1 MSSAARFQAAAT
13 IVKRLN
19 AAVKSRRLYGAGHP
33 LRAQTISAL
42 LAAAV
47 AYHERFGSFVLE
59 THRQGLIVEGKP
71 FEGGESIDALAVQ
84 LYAMGIWQLIILPG
98 LTESE
103 ADSVLDVICMEHE
116 ALAAGG
122 GIVAFLTEA
131 HVAHLRVVE
140 LKPGEENVAEITP
153 QMFQELSDGA
163 LSAHDRAMIL
173 GLLRSGPDQAAR
185 LVGVVVERAR
195 QAFPDAKGEELA
207 RRIYQALTALDRL
220 IVDSP
225 PGESQDLMKHLAN
238 AVSEIQDPTNGGV
251 PKWILA
257 QAGQDLSARALL
269 KAMTSDQIARMVIP
283 CLETGDPPPQ
293 VGQIVQGMPFDPTK
307 ARETLALIS
316 QQTGRSFDIPA
327 VLAELTIPQ
336 WIRNLPQDLEDFT
349 ITSDE
354 VKVSDEEM
362 QVLVAE
368 AQTDEPTL
376 EREHTLVLLRLAF
389 EEEDAQERASALEML
404 VGLAVAQLQQG
415 REDIAV
421 MVLRGLDSMV
431 WETGPRAEAGTQA
444 LQAFLPQVAFAYAV
458 RDIWNWDEQNQLLI
472 CLRHIWR
479 SAVPALVKSLAT
491 ELSAQRRKIISA
503 MLAKVGEVAVDSL
516 VPQLNDKNGEIVR
529 AAVQALGQMGNAKG
543 ARALGGVARHP
554 DPKVRQETIEILRA
568 IRIPQAQESMLA
580 FLKDPDLAVREYC
593 ITHLDSDLA
602 RRASQ
607 QLAAML
613 DAPELARAVS
623 VKIQICDALVRAKAV
638 DAIPA
643 LRRHASP
650 FKLRK
655 REREFAGR
663 VRTTVALLSR
673 MPAPATASSGG
684 RHKAA
689 S

>member
-1 MSSAARFQAAAT
+1 MSSAARFQAAAA
-13 IVKRLN
+13 IVRRLN
-19 AAVKSRRLYGAGHP
+19 AAVKSRRLYAAGHP

-42 LAAAV
+42 LAAVV
-47 AYHERFGSFVLE
+47 AYHERFGGFVLE

-98 LTESE
+98 LTETE
-103 ADSVLDVICMEHE
+103 ADAVLDVICMEHE
-116 ALAAGG
+116 ALLAGG

-131 HVAHLRVVE
+131 NVVHLRVVE

-153 QMFQELSDGA
+153 EIFQQLLDGA
-163 LSAHDRAMIL
+163 LSAQDRAMIL
-173 GLLRSGPDQAAR
+173 SLLRSGPDQAAR

-195 QAFPDAKGEELA
+195 QAFPDTKGEELA
-207 RRIYQALTALDRL
+207 KRIYQALTALDRL

-225 PGESQDLMKHLAN
+225 PGDTQDLMKHLAN
-238 AVSEIQDPTNGGV
+238 AVSELQDPTNGGV

-283 CLETGDPPPQ
+283 CLEAGDPPPQ
-293 VGQIVQGMPFDPTK
+293 VGQIVQGMPFDPAK

-316 QQTGRSFDIPA
+316 QQTGRSFDMPA
-327 VLAELTIPQ
+327 VMAELTIPQ
-336 WIRNLPQDLEDFT
+336 WIRNLPQDLEDFR

-354 VKVSDEEM
+354 VKVSDEEI
-362 QVLVAE
+362 QALVAE
-368 AQTDEPTL
+368 ALTDEATM
-376 EREHTLVLLRLAF
+376 EREHTLVLLRLAS
-389 EEEDAQERASALEML
+389 EEEDAEERNSALEML
-404 VGLAVAQLQQG
+404 VRLAIAQLQQG

-444 LQAFLPQVAFAYAV
+444 LQSFLPHVAFAYTV
-458 RDIWNWDEQNQLLI
+458 RDIWTWTEQNQLLVS
-472 CLRHIWR
+472 LRQIWR
-479 SAVPALVKSLAT
+479 SAVPALVKFLAA
-491 ELSAQRRKIISA
+491 ERDPQRRKIIAA
-503 MLAKVGEVAVDSL
+503 MLAKIGEVAVESL
-516 VPQLNDKNGEIVR
+516 APQLNDTNAETAR
-529 AAVQALGQMGNAKG
+529 AAVQALGQMGSAKG
-543 ARALGGVARHP
+543 ARALGAVARHP
-554 DPKVRQETIEILRA
+554 DPKVRREAIEILRA
-568 IRIPQAQESMLA
+568 TRIPQAQESMMA
-580 FLKDPDLAVREYC
+580 FLKDPDLSVREYC

-602 RRASQ
+602 RRVSQ
-607 QLAAML
+607 QLVGML
-613 DAPELARAVS
+613 DAPELLRAVS
-623 VKIQICDALVRAKAV
+623 LKIQICDALVRAKAV
-638 DAIPA
+638 EAIPS

-655 REREFAGR
+655 RDREFAGR

-673 MPAPATASSGG
+673 MPALTPSSGG